1 MGLYKIKIKSPFTLD
16 QQNELYNK
24 NMELMA
30 VLIGYQD
37 FIKQENLTDKCQIF
51 MEQHIKTFT
60 YNDLRARLLEKKEEK
75 V

>member
-1 MGLYKIKIKSPFTLD
+1 M
-16 QQNELYNK
+16 

-30 VLIGYQD
+30 VNIGYQD
-37 FIKQENLTDKCQIF
+37 FIKQEGLTDKCQIF

-75 V
+75 A